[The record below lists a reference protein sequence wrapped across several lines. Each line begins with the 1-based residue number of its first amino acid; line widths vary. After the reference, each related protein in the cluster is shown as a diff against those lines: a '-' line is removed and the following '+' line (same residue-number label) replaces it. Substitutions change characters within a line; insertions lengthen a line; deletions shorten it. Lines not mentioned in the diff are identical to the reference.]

1 MENKDTILT
10 EDVFVRIRWC
20 VDFISE
26 EAFRV
31 GESDE
36 VKNKS

>member
-20 VDFISE
+20 VDFI
-26 EAFRV
+26 
-31 GESDE
+31 GEE
-36 VKNKS
+36 VKDKIKKLS